1 VKDAMQ
7 PTSPALVAG
16 DTLDRSE
23 SPAVA
28 GQPRSTPAAASPA
41 GATLALDGH
50 SLTFERI
57 VDVAHGRLVAEVAD
71 DAAVRDR
78 VDASRRVVLDG
89 VAAGRVMYGVTTGF
103 GGMADLRIPQAEA
116 AALQRN
122 LLHHLHVGIG
132 DALPARVVRGAMLL
146 RVNSHLRGASGIG
159 WPLID
164 RLLLLLRCHATPV
177 VRRLGSIGA
186 SGDLI
191 PLAAIAGAAIGAPGY
206 EIEMQGRV
214 MRAREAL
221 WKLGVTPLE
230 LEPKAGLAMINGT
243 AVSAAWAIDL
253 VDRARSLLRATLGFH
268 ALCLQALGAS
278 AEGLSAFVH
287 EHKPHAG
294 QRAVAA
300 SLRRALDGSR
310 MTTVRDERGDRPG
323 LVQDRYSVRCIPQFL
338 GPVLDTLAS
347 VSGELEVEANST
359 TDNPL
364 IDARTGEV
372 HNGGNFLAQYV
383 ATGLDR
389 VRAQLALTAKH
400 TDVQIA
406 MLMSPSM
413 SDGLPPSLV
422 GNSERARN
430 MGLKGLQIAGNSLMP
445 LVAYFSTPLAD
456 RFPTHAEQF
465 NQNINSQSFGA
476 AHLADLQLG
485 LMEQHL
491 ACGLLA
497 AVQAVDLRAE
507 LHETPARDLL
517 SPGTIAVY
525 RKLRAAVGRADDG
538 RPIAGHDEEQV
549 LEHWVQAV
557 AREIAEGGSFVAS
570 SPRLS

>member
-1 VKDAMQ
+1 MQ
-7 PTSPALVAG
+7 RKTPVIVASG
-16 DTLDRSE
+16 GLNHSE
-23 SPAVA
+23 SLAIA
-28 GQPRSTPAAASPA
+28 TQPRSRTPATDNRSGP
-41 GATLALDGH
+41 TLALDGH
-50 SLTFERI
+50 SLTFDGI
-57 VDVAHGRLVAEVAD
+57 VGVARGRLVAEVAA

-78 VDASRRVVLDG
+78 VDASRRIVLDG
-89 VAAGRVMYGVTTGF
+89 VANGRIMYGVSTGF

-159 WPLID
+159 WPLIE

-191 PLAAIAGAAIGAPGY
+191 PLAAITGAAIGAPDR

-214 MRAREAL
+214 MPAREAL
-221 WKLGVTPLE
+221 WKLGVAPIE

-243 AVSAAWAIDL
+243 AVSTSWAIDL
-253 VDRARSLLRATLGFH
+253 IDRARALLRLTLGFH

-278 AEGLSAFVH
+278 SEGLSAFVN
-287 EHKPHAG
+287 EHKPHPG
-294 QRAVAA
+294 QGAVAA
-300 SLRRALDGSR
+300 SLRRALDGSQ
-310 MTTVRDERGDRPG
+310 MTTACDERGDRPG

-338 GPVLDTLAS
+338 GPVLDTLTS
-347 VSGELEVEANST
+347 VTGDLEVEANST

-364 IDARTGEV
+364 IDVQTGAV
-372 HNGGNFLAQYV
+372 YNGGNFLAQYV

-389 VRAQLALTAKH
+389 VRSQLALTAKH
-400 TDVQIA
+400 NDVQIA

-413 SDGLPPSLV
+413 SDGLTPSLV
-422 GNSERARN
+422 GNPERARN

-456 RFPTHAEQF
+456 RFPSHAEQF
-465 NQNINSQSFGA
+465 NQNINSQSVGA

-497 AVQAVDLRAE
+497 AVQAVDLRAR
-507 LHETPARDLL
+507 LHQATAQDLL
-517 SPGTIAVY
+517 SPETMALY

-538 RPIAGHDEEQV
+538 RPIVGHDDEQV
-549 LEHWVQAV
+549 LEHWVDAL
-557 AREIAEGGSFVAS
+557 AREIAEGGSVVAA

>member
-1 VKDAMQ
+1 MQ
-7 PTSPALVAG
+7 PEIPVTVARGGLNHSEPAAE
-16 DTLDRSE
+16 DRSA
-23 SPAVA
+23 P
-28 GQPRSTPAAASPA
+28 
-41 GATLALDGH
+41 TLALDGH
-50 SLTFERI
+50 TLTFDAI
-57 VDVAHGRLVAEVAD
+57 IDVARGRLVAEVAD

-78 VDASRRVVLDG
+78 VDASRRIVLDG
-89 VAAGRVMYGVTTGF
+89 VANGRIMYGVTTGF

-116 AALQRN
+116 AALQRS

-132 DALPARVVRGAMLL
+132 DALPAPVVRGAMLL

-159 WPLID
+159 WPLIE

-186 SGDLI
+186 SGDLV
-191 PLAAIAGAAIGAPGY
+191 PLAAIAGAAIGAPEY
-206 EIEMQGRV
+206 EIELEGSV
-214 MRAREAL
+214 MPAREPL
-221 WKLGVTPLE
+221 RRLGVAPLQ

-253 VDRARSLLRATLGFH
+253 VDRARSLLRMSLGFH

-287 EHKPHAG
+287 EHKPHPG
-294 QRAVAA
+294 QVAVAA
-300 SLRRALDGSR
+300 SLRRALDGSQ
-310 MTTVRDERGDRPG
+310 MTTARDERGDRPG

-338 GPVLDTLAS
+338 GPVLDTLTS

-364 IDARTGEV
+364 IDVRTGEV

-413 SDGLPPSLV
+413 SDGLAPSLV
-422 GNSERARN
+422 GNRERARN

-456 RFPTHAEQF
+456 RFPSHAEQF

-507 LHETPARDLL
+507 LHQAPAHDLL
-517 SPGTIAVY
+517 SPGTIVLY
-525 RKLRAAVGRADDG
+525 HQLRAAVGRADDS
-538 RPIAGHDEEQV
+538 RPIVGHDEEQV
-549 LEHWVQAV
+549 LEHWVDAI
-557 AREIAEGGSFVAS
+557 AREVADGDALVAAC
-570 SPRLS
+570 PGLS